1 MATPQAGPAT
11 KKPATKTTVKGTSQA
26 SRVPLSYTWP
36 QASLLYEQQAAIGTW
51 TPLEPAPGKEGY
63 PVSLMVDGDIA
74 ISQANQEATCTCT
87 FRREVGFSFVRG
99 THAGKDD
106 VTISVAVLQP
116 PEFSF
121 GGQQPELAKQFPLA
135 KALVSVNG
143 LQLKIPP
150 LEKFISTGPKNRN
163 NFKSVKQV
171 VEHVRVILTRKETLD
186 VKDPVPAEL
195 PQPHPSAAEKLA
207 DWEGRAAMARNEKEE
222 EAATRLEA
230 FERDAARRME
240 ALRAQLE
247 VFEQNVARA
256 RDALK
261 AKLGAEKESLEV
273 ELAMKKVELEVGKQ
287 VEECSLL
294 EKSGDV

>member
-1 MATPQAGPAT
+1 M
-11 KKPATKTTVKGTSQA
+11 
-26 SRVPLSYTWP
+26 
-36 QASLLYEQQAAIGTW
+36 LYEQQAAIGTW
-51 TPLEPAPGKEGY
+51 TPLEPAPGKDGY
-63 PVSLMVDGDIA
+63 PVSLTVNGDIE
-74 ISQANQEATCTCT
+74 IGQATQEATCSCR
-87 FRREVGFSFVRG
+87 FRRDFGFSFVGG
-99 THAGKDD
+99 THDGKND
-106 VTISVAVLQP
+106 VTISVIILKA
-116 PEFSF
+116 PEFNF
-121 GGQQPELAKQFPLA
+121 GGQQPELAEQFPLA
-135 KALVSVNG
+135 KALANVNG

-150 LEKFISTGPKNRN
+150 FEKVTSTGPKSRINY
-163 NFKSVKQV
+163 KTVKEIV
-171 VEHVRVILTRKETLD
+171 KHVRVILTRKETLD

-195 PQPHPSAAEKLA
+195 PQPQPSAAEKLA
-207 DWEGRAAMARNEKEE
+207 DWEGRAAMARTEKEE

-261 AKLGAEKESLEV
+261 AQLGAEKESLEV
-273 ELAMKKVELEVGKQ
+273 ELAMEKVELEVGKQ